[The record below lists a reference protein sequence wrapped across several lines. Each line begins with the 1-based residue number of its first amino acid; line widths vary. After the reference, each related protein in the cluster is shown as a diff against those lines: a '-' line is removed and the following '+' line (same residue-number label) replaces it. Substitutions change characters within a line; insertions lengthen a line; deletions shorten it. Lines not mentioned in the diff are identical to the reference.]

1 MKIDFYISSLSGGG
15 AEHVLTN
22 IARNTAAQG
31 HDVCITTFEK
41 RPQFYEVDPRIR
53 INRCDNTERGKIS
66 EVIKDYRDTR
76 RQLKERKADVVISFL
91 SRTNMM
97 LALAA
102 PFTKS
107 KIVVCDRNNRRM
119 SQSKFVFNLSCRLY
133 RLTDKVG
140 VQTNRARDSYPK
152 YLHKK
157 IFVIANPLDR
167 EQLDSQCKG
176 LEPEKTHTVIS
187 VGRLEQA
194 KDFETLISAFARTE
208 KDYPD
213 WDLKIYGKGKKHD
226 LLQEL
231 IGQLGQQKRI
241 KLCGTT
247 KTPFLEMKKSSVFVL
262 STRYEGFPNV
272 LCEAMYAGL
281 PCISAD
287 CEFGP
292 SELIKDGEN
301 GYLFPVGDVDQL
313 YERLTELMSDKA
325 KREQMG
331 KLAKES
337 TDFIES
343 SRIYAQWNE
352 MILNEG
358 KTDRT

>member
-22 IARNTAAQG
+22 IARNAALQG
-31 HDVCITTFEK
+31 HDVSITTFEK
-41 RPQFYEVDPRIR
+41 RPQFYEVDPKITV
-53 INRCDNTERGKIS
+53 NRCDNTKSNKIL
-66 EVIKDYRDTR
+66 EVLKDYRDTR
-76 RQLKERKADVVISFL
+76 RQLKRRKADVVISFL

-107 KIVVCDRNNRRM
+107 KIIVCDRNNRRM
-119 SQSKFVFNLSCRLY
+119 SQSAKVFNLSCRLY
-133 RLTDKVG
+133 RMTDLVG
-140 VQTNRARDSYPK
+140 VQTNRAKESYPQ

-167 EQLDSQCKG
+167 AQLDAQCPDK
-176 LEPEKTHTVIS
+176 EPEKTNTVIS

-194 KDFETLISAFARTE
+194 KDFETLIAAFAKTE
-208 KDYPD
+208 QAYPD
-213 WDLKIYGKGKKHD
+213 WRLKIYGQGKKRE

-231 IGQLGQQKRI
+231 IEKLGQQNRI
-241 KLCGTT
+241 ELCGVT
-247 KTPFLEMKKSSVFVL
+247 KTPFLEMKKSRIFVL

-281 PCISAD
+281 PCISSD

-292 SELIKDGEN
+292 SELIRDGEN
-301 GYLFPVGDVDQL
+301 GFLFPVGDVDRL
-313 YERLTELMSDKA
+313 CEELTELMGDGE
-325 KREQMG
+325 KREKMG
-331 KLAKES
+331 ALAKKS

-343 SRIYAQWNE
+343 SRIYAEWNDL
-352 MILNEG
+352 ILKAG
-358 KTDRT
+358 SQK